1 MTPVAA
7 VLQKAQFVM
16 DADGHATAAMLD
28 IQTWEALLDW
38 LEDIEDVQL
47 ARERL
52 EHWKNKRGWTRW
64 EDVEKPSE
72 AA

>member
-1 MTPVAA
+1 MAPVNE

-16 DADGHATAAMLD
+16 DADGHATAAVLD

-38 LEDIEDVQL
+38 LEEFEDVQL

-52 EHWKNKRGWTRW
+52 TSWKTRQGWTRW
-64 EDVEKPSE
+64 EEVDKEV
-72 AA
+72 

>member
-1 MTPVAA
+1 MTPVNE

-16 DADGHATAAMLD
+16 DAEGHATAAMLD

-38 LEDIEDVQL
+38 LEEFEDVQL

-52 EHWKNKRGWTRW
+52 QTWPTRQGWTRA
-64 EDVEKPSE
+64 ELLVGLQ
-72 AA
+72 